1 MMSLLAEAYVGKSLL
16 DSSLKTAFQQ
26 GLADVTVTHSEALG
40 LVIPTALGIVIAS
53 AAANFVLGKVKGV
66 FGWAS

>member
-1 MMSLLAEAYVGKSLL
+1 MNNVLATAYTGKSLIS
-16 DSSLKTAFQQ
+16 DTLKTAFSN
-26 GLADVTVTHSEALG
+26 GLADVTATHAEALE
-40 LVIPTALGIVIAS
+40 LVIPVALGIVVAS

>member
-1 MMSLLAEAYVGKSLL
+1 MNTILAEAYVGKSLI
-16 DSSLKTAFQQ
+16 SNTLKIAFSN
-26 GLADVTVTHSEALG
+26 GLSDVTATHAEALE
-40 LVIPTALGIVIAS
+40 LVIPVALGIVVAS